1 MWISDFLTN
10 RTQFVAIDGVKSPKG
25 DVTSGVPQGSVLGP
39 TLFIYFINDLPDV
52 TKCPKKIFADDT
64 KAHKCIKSCDDNV
77 ILQNAINA
85 MVEWSI
91 KWQLGFN
98 GEKCSMLHLG
108 KNNNR
113 HKYTINHNNKTIDL
127 KITNC
132 EKDLGV
138 SIDPLLNFEEH
149 MANQVKKARCM
160 AAMIFKSIVSRS
172 SDILLPLY
180 LALVRPN
187 LEYGNVVW
195 SPHKEK
201 DKKFIEQIQWHFTKK
216 ISDDQ
221 IDL

>member
-98 GEKCSMLHLG
+98 REK
-108 KNNNR
+108 
-113 HKYTINHNNKTIDL
+113 
-127 KITNC
+127 
-132 EKDLGV
+132 
-138 SIDPLLNFEEH
+138 
-149 MANQVKKARCM
+149 
-160 AAMIFKSIVSRS
+160 
-172 SDILLPLY
+172 
-180 LALVRPN
+180 
-187 LEYGNVVW
+187 
-195 SPHKEK
+195 
-201 DKKFIEQIQWHFTKK
+201 
-216 ISDDQ
+216 
-221 IDL
+221 